1 MKLAALTLFLSLALV
16 TGGCVV
22 SLDSQSAKET
32 FDQTFP
38 LTAGGEVVIDNVNG
52 AVRVATW
59 DRSEVRIEAE
69 KKARGGDSEAARS
82 RLAAAVI
89 DIDNQADRITV
100 KTRNTKSGSGFFGW
114 LGGHGSVTTV
124 NYTIT
129 IPARAEL
136 TAKTVNGTVTVRDLV
151 GRVVAETVNGG
162 IEIQGVVGS
171 VEAGT
176 INGGIDVAMT
186 AFTGDRGL
194 DLSTVNGGISLTL
207 PAETQASLD
216 ASVTNGGIDCALPL
230 ARQEKSRR
238 HLRGELG
245 GGGPAI
251 KLETTN
257 GGIDILAR

>member
-22 SLDSQSAKET
+22 SLDSQSAKES

-38 LTAGGEVVIDNVNG
+38 LSAGGEVVIDNVNG

-59 DRSEVRIEAE
+59 DRAEVRVEAE
-69 KKARGGDSEAARS
+69 KKARGGDSEAARR
-82 RLAAAVI
+82 RLAAAAI
-89 DIDNQADRITV
+89 DIDNQPDRITV

-114 LGGHGSVTTV
+114 IGGHGGATTV

-136 TAKTVNGTVTVRDLV
+136 SAKTVNGAVTVRDLV
-151 GRVVAETVNGG
+151 GRVVAETVNGS
-162 IEIQGVVGS
+162 IEVHGVVGT
-171 VEAGT
+171 VAAET

-186 AFTGDRGL
+186 AFTGDRSL
-194 DLSTVNGGISLTL
+194 DLSTVNGGISLSL

-216 ASVTNGGIDCALPL
+216 ASVTNGGIDCDLPL
-230 ARQEKSRR
+230 SRQEKSRR